1 MRYFSI
7 LLLLCLLFCG
17 EARGIGRH
25 RRYQGPARSEVEL
38 MTRVLGCLQSKDT
51 IGYYHLF
58 PPFDTLWQMVMH
70 NPDRSPEAIKELNDL
85 REHPTVLINF
95 DPFYNHAIVGRFAY
109 VLKKGDDSGV
119 HWNGLVTQRYELQKQ
134 GLSEGMQG
142 LQRIAPERYKGY
154 LFVRDM
160 LGSTTYCITITE
172 IQKIDGY
179 FYGGQVLNVLE
190 ANSVD
195 EFLRREENERRYQAK
210 LEQQAIDASSDSV
223 RMADSLKAK
232 LVHTDSMK
240 KDSVITAP
248 AAGIAKTDTAKKNHL
263 LLSVTVADEDT
274 SKTRKEVIDR
284 RYYSGMF
291 DDEIPV
297 KLYIR
302 YMKDPS
308 GKAKSW
314 DALYKFGDMQQYVKL
329 DVSQPSEGK
338 WLFEE
343 PVATM
348 ELELSEKVYT
358 GTWTNGGNQT
368 GYDVVLTQK
377 SISQQK
383 ILDLDRILE
392 TGTWGKT
399 DEQDIQEKK
408 EPAHDK
414 KEEDSGDQ

>member
-1 MRYFSI
+1 
-7 LLLLCLLFCG
+7 
-17 EARGIGRH
+17 
-25 RRYQGPARSEVEL
+25 
-38 MTRVLGCLQSKDT
+38 
-51 IGYYHLF
+51 
-58 PPFDTLWQMVMH
+58 MVMH